1 MVEEGT
7 VSMLFK
13 NDTIYDGLSAK
24 GKLAYL
30 IDIKNGKGIDQ
41 KEFNYVETEPSEPN
55 DEFILS
61 KTLIKLTGH
70 DNNIQNILNYI
81 DKQDAPKAIPKVI
94 KELSDCL
101 NINLTDNDG
110 MWLLACISAYSD
122 KYHDKVIKL
131 IAS

>member
-1 MVEEGT
+1 
-7 VSMLFK
+7 MLFK

-41 KEFNYVETEPSEPN
+41 KEFNYVETKSSELN
-55 DEFILS
+55 DEFVLS
-61 KTLIKLTGH
+61 KTLVKLTGH
-70 DNNIQNILNYI
+70 DKNKQTVLNYI
-81 DKQDAPKAIPKVI
+81 DKQDTPKAIPKVI
-94 KELSDCL
+94 KELSNCL

-122 KYHDKVIKL
+122 KYHDKVIKI